1 MYRPSICVI
10 EDNDIL
16 RATLI
21 DLLTSRQFQARGFFS
36 LDEFLSTLSGPLPDI
51 ILADVLMEG
60 GGGLEL
66 IDRLDAAGLQIPVI
80 LMSGSEEPDL
90 SSRAH
95 ARGACA
101 FLRKP
106 FEVQYLFETLDRVRS
121 DAVQATL
128 FSR

>member
-60 GGGLEL
+60 GGCL
-66 IDRLDAAGLQIPVI
+66 AAKNRTSPAERTQ
-80 LMSGSEEPDL
+80 E
-90 SSRAH
+90 AH
-95 ARGACA
+95 ALFCA
-101 FLRKP
+101 NHSRSSTCSRPWTVFDPTQSRRRYFPVDRFK
-106 FEVQYLFETLDRVRS
+106 VTLGD
-121 DAVQATL
+121 
-128 FSR
+128 